1 MISFDDPTWWR
12 SAVVYQVYP
21 RSFADADGDGIGD
34 VRGIIERL
42 DHLASLHVDAIWIS
56 PWYPSPL
63 ADGGYDVS
71 DYRDIHPDFGTLAD
85 ADELVARAHDLGIR
99 VLIDLVPNH
108 SSDQHPWF
116 QQALAAAPGSR
127 ERNRYVFRDGRG
139 ENGDQPPT
147 NWGSLF
153 GGSAWQ
159 RVTEADG
166 RPGQWYLHMFAPEQ
180 PDWNWDNP
188 EVVQEFDDIL
198 RFWFDRG
205 IDGFRIDVADSLFVH
220 RGWVDTPV
228 DQLTGFGTYQKF
240 EGHPLWDQPEL
251 EHLQKRWRAIADEY
265 AGTALGP
272 RIFVS
277 EAYLPLQRLVRHV
290 RPGRL
295 HSSFNF
301 EFLQSEWDA
310 DSLRHVIDTSL
321 AAHAGVGA
329 PTTWVLNNHDV
340 IRSVSRYGKPVSGR
354 RFRATAGDG
363 VSDDP
368 HWQERMAASPTDVA
382 LGRRRA
388 AAAALLMLALPGGA
402 YIYQGEEL
410 GLDEVEDLP
419 DDSLQD
425 PIWVRS
431 QHTVRGRDGCRVPL
445 PWSGTHAPFGFGSA
459 GHDPWLPQ
467 PGRWA
472 TLTAERQDADPASTL
487 NLYRTLL
494 ALRHELPALGE
505 GTAGISWDAAPAGVL
520 SFTREPG
527 FRCVVNLSD
536 APYPL
541 PGGRTLAASCP
552 LDEGMLPAD
561 AAVWLSA

>member
-1 MISFDDPTWWR
+1 MISFDDPSWWR

-21 RSFADADGDGIGD
+21 RSFADADGNGIGD
-34 VRGIIERL
+34 LRGIIERL
-42 DHLASLHVDAIWIS
+42 PHLASLHVDAIWIS

-71 DYRDIHPDFGTLAD
+71 AYRDIHPDFGTLQD
-85 ADELVARAHDLGIR
+85 ADELVERAHALGLR

-108 SSDQHPWF
+108 CSDQHPWF
-116 QQALAAAPGSR
+116 QQALAAPPGSR
-127 ERNRYVFRDGRG
+127 ARNRFVFRDGRG

-180 PDWNWDNP
+180 PDWNWDDP

-205 IDGFRIDVADSLFVH
+205 IDGFRIDVADSLFIDH
-220 RGWVDTPV
+220 DFADTPV
-228 DQLTGFGTYQKF
+228 DPVTGFGTYQKF
-240 EGHPLWDQPEL
+240 EGHPLWDQPGL
-251 EHLQKRWRAIADEY
+251 EHLQRRWRAIADEY
-265 AGTALGP
+265 ADTAQGA
-272 RIFVS
+272 RVFVS
-277 EAYLPLQRLVRHV
+277 EAYLPLERLVRYV

-310 DSLRHVIDTSL
+310 DSLRHVIDASL
-321 AAHAGVGA
+321 AAHAGVDA

-354 RFRATAGDG
+354 RFRAAADDS
-363 VSDDP
+363 SDDP

-419 DDSLQD
+419 ADTLQD
-425 PIWVRS
+425 PIWERS
-431 QHTVRGRDGCRVPL
+431 GHTVRGRDGCRVPI
-445 PWSGTHAPFGFGSA
+445 PWSG
-459 GHDPWLPQ
+459 
-467 PGRWA
+467 
-472 TLTAERQDADPASTL
+472 ERP
-487 NLYRTLL
+487 
-494 ALRHELPALGE
+494 P
-505 GTAGISWDAAPAGVL
+505 
-520 SFTREPG
+520 
-527 FRCVVNLSD
+527 
-536 APYPL
+536 
-541 PGGRTLAASCP
+541 
-552 LDEGMLPAD
+552 
-561 AAVWLSA
+561 